1 MPGGNAIPHS
11 FTLSETLPADGD
23 QIPELYAA
31 AFPQE
36 DLVALVEALLPGPA
50 VLSLSARTGARLIGH
65 VLFTRGRL
73 EGATD
78 TVALLGPLAVH
89 PEHQR
94 QGIGKALIAEGL
106 ARLKAEGVTEVL
118 VLGDPAYYSRS
129 GFRPASRV
137 MPPYPLPAE
146 WAEAWQ
152 WLRLDGGEDD
162 LAGRLLLPEAWM
174 RAELWS

>member
-1 MPGGNAIPHS
+1 MPLS
-11 FTLSETLPADGD
+11 FTLSETLPADED
-23 QIPELYAA
+23 QIPDLYAA

-36 DLVALVEALLPGPA
+36 DLVALVEALLPDPA
-50 VLSLSARTGARLIGH
+50 VLSLSARTGAKLIGH

-73 EGATD
+73 EGSTD

-94 QGIGKALIAEGL
+94 QGAGKGLIADGL
-106 ARLKAEGVTEVL
+106 TRLKTEGVAEVL

-137 MPPYPLPAE
+137 IPPYQLPAE

-152 WLRLDGGEDD
+152 WQRLDGASDD
-162 LAGRLLLPEAWM
+162 LGGRLLLPEAWM
-174 RAELWS
+174 RPELWG